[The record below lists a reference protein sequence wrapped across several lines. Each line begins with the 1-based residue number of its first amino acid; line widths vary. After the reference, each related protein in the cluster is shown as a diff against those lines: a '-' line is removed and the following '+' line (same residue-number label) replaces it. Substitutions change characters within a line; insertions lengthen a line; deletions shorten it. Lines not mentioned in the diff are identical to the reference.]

1 MYRGFPFSKVSDVLL
16 HQMKWEW
23 MLLSFVPGIMAQVFR
38 GLRWHQSLS
47 PIGERSRIS
56 HCVYAVFVSYAASL
70 VIPRIGE
77 FVRCGILMRHDNIDF
92 PKALGTVVTERVVD
106 TVLVLLTVLIVF
118 LSQLH
123 VFSVFFDM
131 TGMSIEGTIS
141 HFTGTGIFVTIA
153 CATGIAVLLFFL
165 FRRLTFIRKVRSA
178 FHGLI
183 EGLLSIRNI
192 SNVPLYIFYSIG
204 IWVAYFLHYF
214 LTFYCFDFTKDVG
227 FTAGLVSFCVGT
239 IAVIVPTPNGAGP
252 WHFAVK
258 TILVLYGLS
267 ASNAIMFAL
276 IVHSVQTLLL
286 VVLGIYALFMLSFHT
301 PLKSRQN
308 TKV

>member
-47 PIGERSRIS
+47 PIGEHSRIS

-92 PKALGTVVTERVVD
+92 SKALGTVVTERVVD

-276 IVHSVQTLLL
+276 IVHFVQTLLL